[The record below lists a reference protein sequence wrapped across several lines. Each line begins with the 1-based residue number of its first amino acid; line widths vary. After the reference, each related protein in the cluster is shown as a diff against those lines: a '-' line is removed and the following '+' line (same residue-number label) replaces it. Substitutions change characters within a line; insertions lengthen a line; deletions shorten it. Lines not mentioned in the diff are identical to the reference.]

1 MIARTCARTFVV
13 LGLAM
18 PAGMAAQEASPI
30 EVGGLLRAGARAHS
44 DSTLGGQGFRLFESR
59 LKVEGAVGLVFDYKF
74 VVRYDAGRDAYRIH
88 DAVVTMP
95 VIPELELSIGMFKP
109 YFGYEATVSRSD
121 ITFVER
127 SQAATALRPDRQIG
141 VQAGGQALDGRFT
154 YGAGLYNGNGR
165 SVTNDGDNYMFAGRV
180 QYNSIGTVAFYE
192 DLVVQAGASLGY
204 SEDTS
209 APLGKGIITG
219 DRSAAPGITSDF
231 AGSRLYWGAD
241 LQISYGAGRW
251 TLTGEYL
258 RADFDLDAPLTGNG
272 PAETEAYGGYV
283 QFGYRPW
290 GLFEGVVRYDGFRPA
305 LGADRKFIV
314 FGFNVYPDGYARF
327 GVQYASALD
336 DSPHAPTLSDGQ
348 FLFLAQVDF

>member
-1 MIARTCARTFVV
+1 MIARMCARTVVV

-74 VVRYDAGRDAYRIH
+74 VVRYDASRDAYRIH

-95 VIPELELSIGMFKP
+95 VIPEFELSFGMFKP

-165 SVTNDGDNYMFAGRV
+165 SIANDGDDYMFAGRV
-180 QYNSIGTVAFYE
+180 QYNSIGTIAFYD
-192 DLVVQAGASLGY
+192 DLVVQAGASLAY

-241 LQISYGAGRW
+241 VQVSYHSL

-258 RADFDLDAPLTGNG
+258 RADFDLDAPLSGSG
-272 PAETEAYGGYV
+272 SAETEASGGWV

-290 GLFEGVVRYDGFRPA
+290 GLLEGVVRYDGFRPA
-305 LGADRKFIV
+305 LGADRKFMV
-314 FGFNVYPDGYARF
+314 FGLNLYPDGYARF
-327 GVQYASALD
+327 GLQYATALD

-348 FLFLAQVDF
+348 FQFLAQVDF